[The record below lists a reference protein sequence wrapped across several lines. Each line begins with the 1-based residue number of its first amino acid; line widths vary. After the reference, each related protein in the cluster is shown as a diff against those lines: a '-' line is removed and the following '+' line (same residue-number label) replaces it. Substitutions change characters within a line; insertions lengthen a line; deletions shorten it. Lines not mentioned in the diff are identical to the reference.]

1 MKTTEECK
9 IYGKHECFRS
19 KGCISQILVI
29 RYIIS
34 YYIYFDM
41 ELSNIELNK
50 IGLLYTDESIC
61 IFRQQSFFELI
72 PKNCM
77 FHYDVEEGVPS

>member
-1 MKTTEECK
+1 MENMNVSEVKVVLVRYYKDFTLDKTS
-9 IYGKHECFRS
+9 I
-19 KGCISQILVI
+19 
-29 RYIIS
+29 
-34 YYIYFDM
+34 YYIYFDI

-50 IGLLYTDESIC
+50 IGLLYTDEFIC
-61 IFRQQSFFELI
+61 IIFRQQSFFELI

>member
-1 MKTTEECK
+1 MNVSEVKVVLVRYYKDFTLDKT
-9 IYGKHECFRS
+9 S
-19 KGCISQILVI
+19 
-29 RYIIS
+29 IS
-34 YYIYFDM
+34 YYIYFDI

-50 IGLLYTDESIC
+50 IGLLYTDEFIC

>member
-1 MKTTEECK
+1 MN
-9 IYGKHECFRS
+9 
-19 KGCISQILVI
+19 ISEVKVVLV
-29 RYIIS
+29 RYYKDFTLDKMSI

-50 IGLLYTDESIC
+50 IGLLYTDEFIC

>member
-1 MKTTEECK
+1 MENMNVSEVKVVLVRYYKHFTLDKT
-9 IYGKHECFRS
+9 S
-19 KGCISQILVI
+19 
-29 RYIIS
+29 S
-34 YYIYFDM
+34 YYIYFDI

-50 IGLLYTDESIC
+50 IGLLYTDEFIC

>member
-19 KGCISQILVI
+19 KGCISQVN
-29 RYIIS
+29 RYNIY
-34 YYIYFDM
+34 YYIYFDI

-50 IGLLYTDESIC
+50 IGLLYTDEFIC

>member
-1 MKTTEECK
+1 MENMNVSEVKVV
-9 IYGKHECFRS
+9 
-19 KGCISQILVI
+19 LV
-29 RYIIS
+29 RYYIDFALS
-34 YYIYFDM
+34 YYIYFDI

-50 IGLLYTDESIC
+50 IGLLYTDEFIC

>member
-1 MKTTEECK
+1 MNVSEVKVVLVR
-9 IYGKHECFRS
+9 FF
-19 KGCISQILVI
+19 ILDKKSI
-29 RYIIS
+29 F
-34 YYIYFDM
+34 YYIYFDI

-50 IGLLYTDESIC
+50 IGLLYTDEFIY
-61 IFRQQSFFELI
+61 IFRQQSLFELI

>member
-1 MKTTEECK
+1 MFQKLRLYWSDFLFWIK
-9 IYGKHECFRS
+9 SRFHF
-19 KGCISQILVI
+19 
-29 RYIIS
+29 
-34 YYIYFDM
+34 YYIYFDI

-50 IGLLYTDESIC
+50 IGLLYTDEFIY
-61 IFRQQSFFELI
+61 IFRQQSLFELI

>member
-1 MKTTEECK
+1 MNVSEVKVV
-9 IYGKHECFRS
+9 
-19 KGCISQILVI
+19 LVRYYI
-29 RYIIS
+29 DNRYIIS
-34 YYIYFDM
+34 YYIYFDI

-50 IGLLYTDESIC
+50 IGLLYTDEFIC

-77 FHYDVEEGVPS
+77 FHYDVEKGVPS

>member
-1 MKTTEECK
+1 MNVSEVKVVLVRYYIDFTLDKT
-9 IYGKHECFRS
+9 S
-19 KGCISQILVI
+19 
-29 RYIIS
+29 IS
-34 YYIYFDM
+34 YYIYFDI

-50 IGLLYTDESIC
+50 IGLLYTDEFIC

>member
-1 MKTTEECK
+1 MNVSEVKVVLVRYFKDFTLDKT
-9 IYGKHECFRS
+9 
-19 KGCISQILVI
+19 L
-29 RYIIS
+29 
-34 YYIYFDM
+34 YYIYFDI

-50 IGLLYTDESIC
+50 IGLLYTDEFIC

>member
-1 MKTTEECK
+1 MNVSEVKVV
-9 IYGKHECFRS
+9 
-19 KGCISQILVI
+19 LVRYYKDFTLDN
-29 RYIIS
+29 RYIIY
-34 YYIYFDM
+34 YYIYFDI

-50 IGLLYTDESIC
+50 IGLLYTDEFIC

>member
-1 MKTTEECK
+1 MNVSEVKVVLVRYYIDFTFDKT
-9 IYGKHECFRS
+9 
-19 KGCISQILVI
+19 
-29 RYIIS
+29 S
-34 YYIYFDM
+34 YYIYFDI

-50 IGLLYTDESIC
+50 IGLLYTDEFIC

>member
-1 MKTTEECK
+1 MNVSEVKVVLVR
-9 IYGKHECFRS
+9 FF
-19 KGCISQILVI
+19 ILDKK
-29 RYIIS
+29 S
-34 YYIYFDM
+34 IYFDI

-50 IGLLYTDESIC
+50 IGLLYTDEFIY
-61 IFRQQSFFELI
+61 IFRQQSLFELI

>member
-1 MKTTEECK
+1 MNVSEVKVVLVRYYKYFTLDKTA
-9 IYGKHECFRS
+9 
-19 KGCISQILVI
+19 
-29 RYIIS
+29 S
-34 YYIYFDM
+34 YYIYFDI

-50 IGLLYTDESIC
+50 IGLLYTDEFIC